1 MTKRTTKRPKLK
13 SIKSKAAN
21 KGSKRRLDTM
31 GKKQKKGHAGEVIM
45 YMNRSQ
51 AVRKLQLS
59 LKDFRLVLLEA
70 IYLVVFAF

>member
-1 MTKRTTKRPKLK
+1 
-13 SIKSKAAN
+13 
-21 KGSKRRLDTM
+21 M